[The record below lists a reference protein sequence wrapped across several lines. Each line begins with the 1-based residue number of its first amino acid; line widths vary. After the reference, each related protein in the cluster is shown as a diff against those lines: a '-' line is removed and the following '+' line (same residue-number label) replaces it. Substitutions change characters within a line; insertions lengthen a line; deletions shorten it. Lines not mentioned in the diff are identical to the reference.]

1 MARVVNTPTGGGPM
15 GPFEPKVL
23 ETLRSGLPNTYAIAP
38 NFQLKEQGRS
48 AFEYDFVVLAPHALF
63 VIEAKEWYG
72 RLTGDDT
79 EWLINQ
85 TPRKCPMW
93 LVDLKC
99 KALKTMLGAVG
110 NQLWIEPLLVFPDGT
125 QNNIGGNW
133 YRNALSVTGL
143 VQFLLDETRI
153 GRRSDAARYHAQIEK
168 TLQGAWGIRQRGARR
183 RIGSYEI
190 VEKLYEDAT
199 SGEYIGRRALLSE
212 DATRYRIRTWRV
224 DQSLPKDELAR
235 RMEVIRRPTEAVAK
249 VGPHPNLLPILQFE
263 NVEGDGEFFE
273 VTEWSDY
280 GTLHGYLHNKE
291 RDRLTL
297 RERFQIAE
305 GVASALEAVHSHDVV
320 HRNVCPESI
329 VIGFD
334 RRPRLTDFDRAYID
348 ARHTVFEHTERRRN
362 LAYVPPELADKTD
375 YDFDATSDMYSF
387 GVLLYALLVGQPPF
401 AGPDAAKAAN
411 GRPAQLPSEAVP
423 DLDRAVDDLVL
434 ALLNV
439 ADFKARPSATAALE
453 VLRRAGH
460 GGSTAAVRS
469 EHPPAQPVPAT
480 FEVGSIVDEVLRI
493 DETLGSGAFSTVYRV
508 YHLDHQQT
516 YAMKVLAPTVEADV
530 LLHEFNEI
538 GKNLP
543 HHPNIARVIWMA
555 RLAPPDRRPYILT
568 EYVDGETLEPYRKGD
583 KRLSWMDVQRIG
595 AELLDALA
603 AMHPKMAALEEH
615 RKALQEKSSITGED
629 FDKLGALQEAVGEG
643 ILHRDIKPANILL
656 ELPSH
661 RAKLI
666 DFNIATKV
674 IHASGR
680 GGTPRYWAPDRGHP
694 QWLPNMDLF
703 SLGVVLFELVCHR
716 HPFPDDNPEA
726 GVPFDP
732 RVLRSDLHLCSELAA
747 FLLKAVSPA
756 GADRFQTAAEM
767 KAGLLAVP
775 SMHAPVEQA
784 AAVKAGAFPGL
795 TLEPGEA
802 ARKDY
807 NPYVTRLLTLYSQA
821 GRTNAG
827 TRGLDEIARLT
838 YVKTSLDTKLAPHIA
853 DGRFRLVVI
862 TGNAGDGKTAFL
874 QQVEQFFAQQLKSAV
889 TALES
894 GNGCRWNH
902 GGVQY
907 ETNYDGS
914 QDEGDQASDDVLAKF
929 LAPFEGDD
937 LAKGLAGPEARLI
950 AVNEGR
956 LLDFLEHSAH
966 RRRFGAMRELAH
978 RALDGRGRL
987 PERSLLVN
995 LNLRSVAA
1003 GGVKSLVERQIQR
1016 LTAPELWS
1024 ACDSCA
1030 HRSQCP
1036 LRFNAATLRDEASG
1050 PAVRGRIR
1058 RLFEVVHLRRK
1069 AHVTMRDLRSALS
1082 WILLRDHSCDDI
1094 ARLGKQG
1101 ANAEV
1106 RALHYSQALAD
1117 HGQGGRH
1124 GTDDRLVAVLREA
1137 DPGRVNSAPID
1148 RRLDREPASA
1158 VPWMTFESREQS
1170 PHSIMREATRN
1181 VAQAGDD
1188 LPLPRLLDQRRGLL
1202 EEWRRWAY
1210 FERRDEGWREMLP
1223 YRSLKQLENVLVTR
1237 TSSNETSVPVAD
1249 EIRDQVIEAISL
1261 SEGLRHPGLF
1271 QKYLALRVTRI
1282 RGATIRSYRLF
1293 PKEAFEVVVP
1303 SYGALDEY
1311 LECSPDTLE
1320 LRAKDTYGRATLR
1333 VSLDL
1338 LEMLALIRSGYRPS
1352 PADLQGMFV
1361 NLLIF
1366 RNELM
1371 NLPFSKI
1378 VVTPDEQDLYEISA
1392 RPDPEVGVRLELRP
1406 YNATSAT
1413 PAETP

>member
-1 MARVVNTPTGGGPM
+1 MARVIATPTGGGLV

-23 ETLRSGLPNTYAIAP
+23 EALRSNLPNTYAVAP
-38 NFQLKEQGRS
+38 NFQLKEAGRS
-48 AFEYDFVVLAPHALF
+48 ALEFDFVVLAPHALF
-63 VIEAKEWYG
+63 VVEAKEWYG

-79 EWLINQ
+79 EWLINH
-85 TPRKCPMW
+85 TPRKCPLW

-99 KALKTMLGAVG
+99 KVLKGTLGPVG
-110 NQLWIEPLLVFPDGT
+110 NQIWIEPLLVFPDGT
-125 QNNIGGNW
+125 QNALGGNW
-133 YRNALSVTGL
+133 YRNALSVAGL
-143 VQFLLDETRI
+143 LTYLLDETRVS
-153 GRRSDAARYHAQIEK
+153 RRTDAARYQAQIEK
-168 TLQGAWGIRQRGARR
+168 TLQGSWGVRQRSARR

-190 VEKLYEDAT
+190 VEKLYEDAG

-212 DATRYRIRTWRV
+212 DTTRYRIRTWRV

-235 RMEVIRRPTEAVAK
+235 RMAVIRRPTEAVAK

-263 NVEGDGEFFE
+263 NVEGDNEFFE

-305 GVASALEAVHSHDVV
+305 GVASALEAVHAHGVI

-329 VIGFD
+329 VVGFD
-334 RRPRLTDFDRAYID
+334 RRPRLTDFDRAYIE

-375 YDFDATSDMYSF
+375 YDFDTTSDMYSL

-401 AGPDAAKAAN
+401 SGPEAAKAAQ
-411 GRPAQLPSEAVP
+411 GRPAQLPSEVVP
-423 DLDRAVDDLVL
+423 DLGRTVDDLVL

-439 ADFKARPSATAALE
+439 TDFKARPSASTTLE

-460 GGSTAAVRS
+460 GGSTGVVRS
-469 EHPPAQPVPAT
+469 DQPPAPQPPTT

-493 DETLGSGAFSTVYRV
+493 DEILGTGAFSTVYRV

-516 YAMKVLAPTVEADV
+516 YAMKVLAPTIEADV
-530 LLHEFNEI
+530 LLREFNDI

-568 EYVDGETLEPYRKGD
+568 EYVHGETLEPYRKGE
-583 KRLSWMDVQRIG
+583 KRLSWVDIQRIG

-603 AMHPKMAALEEH
+603 AMHPDTTELEEH
-615 RKALQEKSSITGED
+615 RKALQEKSSISGED
-629 FDKLGALQEAVGEG
+629 YDRLGELQEAVGQG

-680 GGTPRYWAPDRGHP
+680 GGTPRYWAPDRGQP

-703 SLGVVLFELVCHR
+703 SLGVVLYELVCHR

-726 GVPFDP
+726 GEPFDP
-732 RVLRSDLHLCSELAA
+732 RLLRKDLHLSAELAT
-747 FLLKAVSPA
+747 FLLKAVNPV
-756 GADRFQTAAEM
+756 GAERFQAADEM
-767 KAGLLAVP
+767 KAALLAVP
-775 SMHAPVEQA
+775 SMHAPVEQVVSA
-784 AAVKAGAFPGL
+784 TLGGFPGL
-795 TLEPGEA
+795 TLESGEA
-802 ARKDY
+802 GRKDY

-874 QQVEQFFAQQLKSAV
+874 QQVEQFFGQQLKATV
-889 TALES
+889 TPLES
-894 GNGCRWNH
+894 GNGCRWSH
-902 GGVQY
+902 GGVSY

-914 QDEGDQASDDVLAKF
+914 QDEGDRASDDVLAKF

-937 LAKGLAGPEARLI
+937 LAKSLAGSDARLI

-966 RRRFGAMRELAH
+966 RGRFAAMREFAH
-978 RALDGRGRL
+978 RALDGRGELL
-987 PERSLLVN
+987 PLTLLVN

-1003 GGVKSLVERQIQR
+1003 GGALSLVEQQLQK

-1030 HRSQCP
+1030 YRSQCP
-1036 LRFNAATLRDEASG
+1036 LRFNAATMRDEASG
-1050 PAVRGRIR
+1050 PAARGRVR

-1082 WILLRDHSCDDI
+1082 WILLRDHGCEDI
-1094 ARLGKQG
+1094 GRLIKQG
-1101 ANAEV
+1101 ATAEL
-1106 RALHYSQALAD
+1106 RALYYSQALAD

-1124 GTDDRLVAVLREA
+1124 GTDDRLVAVLRET
-1137 DPGRVNSAPID
+1137 DPGRVNSAPLD
-1148 RRLDREPASA
+1148 RRLDRDPSKA

-1170 PHSIMREATRN
+1170 PHTVMREATRN
-1181 VAQAGDD
+1181 AAKGRDD
-1188 LPLPRLLDQRRGLL
+1188 LPLARLLDERRGLL

-1223 YRSLKQLENVLVTR
+1223 YRSLKQLESVLVTR
-1237 TSSNETSVPVAD
+1237 ASSNDTSVPVAD
-1249 EIRDQVIEAISL
+1249 KIRDQVIEAISL

-1271 QKYLALRVTRI
+1271 QKYLALRVTRL

-1303 SYGALDEY
+1303 SYRSLGEY

-1320 LRAKDTYGRATLR
+1320 LRAKEAFGRATLR

-1338 LEMLALIRSGYRPS
+1338 LEMLELIRCGFRPS
-1352 PADLQGMFV
+1352 PAALQGMFV

-1371 NLPFSKI
+1371 NLPFSRI

-1392 RPDPEVGVRLELRP
+1392 QPDADVGVRLELHS
-1406 YNATSAT
+1406 YDAALTSPMEA
-1413 PAETP
+1413 P